1 MPDTEGLPLYLG
13 IAQSVFP
20 SAGITSVNTPN
31 LQHVS
36 FLMNEVPGVGIVN
49 LLELV
54 KLNTIVKTHHRR
66 QLSSSQIYQVS
77 GKESYLGQIRVK
89 PYCN

>member
-66 QLSSSQIYQVS
+66 QWLTDS
-77 GKESYLGQIRVK
+77 GSVRAEAWSELPETSTQNGS
-89 PYCN
+89 